1 MVYGQSALVCVA
13 LERANEVVESHWSVP
28 RDAHEIPS
36 MSPRDTVIDAAVE
49 EVVVSHGRHPS

>member
-1 MVYGQSALVCVA
+1 MYDQSALVCLA

-36 MSPRDTVIDAAVE
+36 ISPRDTVIDAAVE
-49 EVVVSHGRHPS
+49 EVEVSRGRHPS